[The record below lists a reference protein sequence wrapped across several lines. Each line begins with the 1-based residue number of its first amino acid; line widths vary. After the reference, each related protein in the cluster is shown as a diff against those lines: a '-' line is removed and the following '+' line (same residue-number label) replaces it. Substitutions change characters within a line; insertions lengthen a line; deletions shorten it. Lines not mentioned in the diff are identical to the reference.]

1 MKCPFRIKTVK
12 GNRLD
17 KEETIQEFEECYETE
32 CAAAYIVEY
41 NGIPKVEGCKRLM
54 RGAETNIVH

>member
-12 GNRLD
+12 TITKKSQVD
-17 KEETIQEFEECYETE
+17 KEEIIQEFEDCYGAS

-41 NGIPKVEGCKRLM
+41 NGVPKAEGCKRVM
-54 RGAETNIVH
+54 